1 MRCLFGLYK
10 ECRIIS
16 IICSN
21 EGLKERCIEVTTEY
35 GSEKFI
41 KTYCAMCIKSVYA
54 KAKKHIKMTVVNT
67 L

>member
-1 MRCLFGLYK
+1 MKCLFNLYG
-10 ECRIIS
+10 ECRVIKV
-16 IICSN
+16 ICEN
-21 EGLKERCIEVTTEY
+21 DALKERCIEVTAEY

-41 KTYCAMCIKSVYA
+41 KTYCAMCIKATYA

>member
-1 MRCLFGLYK
+1 MKCLFNLYA
-10 ECRIIS
+10 ECRVVKV
-16 IICSN
+16 ICEN
-21 EGLKERCIEVTTEY
+21 EAFRDRCMEITSMY